1 MKLKLIDL
9 FKRITWAKNGDL
21 TDFSQ
26 TNYEAGWAHLG
37 DDTPTVQ
44 DFNYVQQM
52 NDKKDQ
58 WLFNQ
63 LKAVLE
69 KANIEPTEENVNSLR
84 DAILALSKGYSH
96 PKSLTADTV
105 NFVDE
110 QGHTHEIAKATLQQQ
125 GIVQLTNDT
134 GLESESLALT
144 AKAGKKLAQ
153 QTAQLK
159 LNVSQNYIQNSKK
172 SSAVNSESEDNVA
185 TSKAAKTAY
194 DKAVEAKTTA
204 DGKVGLNGNESI
216 NGEKSFENRIVAKRN
231 IRISDNPHYASYG
244 DHLNI
249 GANNG
254 DCWFEYKSSNRE
266 IGTLRMHANGDFT
279 YKRNKI
285 YHEGAKP
292 QFNTDIE
299 DKPDTLAGYGIRNF
313 KVEQGQ
319 GDANGYKTDG
329 NYYLASGQNL
339 PENGEW
345 HIEVISGGATN
356 AVRQIARKAN
366 DNKIKT
372 RFFNGSNWSEWKDAG
387 GDGVPIGA
395 VVSFPRAVTNPVGF
409 LRADGST
416 FSQQTF
422 PDLYRTLGDSNK
434 LPDLTRSDVGMTAYF
449 AVDNIPAGWIAF
461 DEIAT
466 QVTEQRYPELYRHLV
481 GKYGSIARVP
491 KVADR
496 FLRNA
501 GNGLSVGQTQEDE
514 LKRHVHRVPI
524 DYDSWFDH
532 SSQRRNNSYFDYTTF
547 AQSSD
552 LWSTLGY
559 DNADGDN
566 GFVSPKDTSQMATG
580 GDETRPKSLILKL
593 CIKAKNTFDD
603 VQFWVK
609 AFGVVENA
617 GALDAGTLAQNMQA
631 LSERVEQKI
640 EENKQSTLREINNAK
655 ADINQQFL
663 QAQENLSQIG
673 TLKTVW
679 QGNVGSG
686 QITISEKCFG
696 KTLIL
701 YLQSS
706 ESHRLDDNNNIEP
719 VSFEVGAEI
728 EGKRGGG
735 VYWSSVHEVIPQR
748 YGSYIGHVE
757 VKTFAVTVN
766 GNGTTI
772 EIEELAGS
780 FVKRI
785 DIR

>member
-125 GIVQLTNDT
+125 GITQLYT
-134 GLESESLALT
+134 GYNSQREDLALT
-144 AKAGKKLAQ
+144 PK
-153 QTAQLK
+153 TAYQLK
-159 LNVSQNYIQNSKK
+159 QLIDSNTRSLDNVIPNSKK
-172 SSAVNSESEDNVA
+172 SSAVNSNSSDTVA
-185 TSKAAKTAY
+185 NSAAVKTAY

-204 DGKVGLNGNESI
+204 DGKVGLSGNEEIAGDKLFRSQTKFQ
-216 NGEKSFENRIVAKRN
+216 NGVLISANKGHWDNGYKVYIGADSDNAHLVFGDDTLRLHGSNH
-231 IRISDNPHYASYG
+231 RISYNNY
-244 DHLNI
+244 HL
-249 GANNG
+249 
-254 DCWFEYKSSNRE
+254 F
-266 IGTLRMHANGDFT
+266 
-279 YKRNKI
+279 
-285 YHEGAKP
+285 HEGYKP
-292 QFNTDIE
+292 RFNEHIIN
-299 DKPDTLAGYGIRNF
+299 KPNTLAGYGIGNF

-339 PENGEW
+339 PENGSW
-345 HIEVISGGATN
+345 HIEVVSGGATN

-372 RFFNGSNWSEWKDAG
+372 RFFNGSNWSEWKETG

-409 LRADGST
+409 LKADGTT
-416 FSQQTF
+416 FNQQTF
-422 PDLYRTLGDSNK
+422 PDLYRTLGDSNQ
-434 LPDLTRSDVGMTAYF
+434 LPDLTRSDTGMTAYF

-461 DEIAT
+461 DSIRTTVT
-466 QVTEQRYPELYRHLV
+466 QQNYPELYRHLV
-481 GKYGSIARVP
+481 GKYGSIAAVP
-491 KVADR
+491 KAEDR
-496 FLRNA
+496 FIRNA
-501 GNGLSVGQTQEDE
+501 GNGLQVGQTQEDE
-514 LKRHVHRVPI
+514 FKRHVHRVPI
-524 DYDSWFDH
+524 DYDSWFND
-532 SSQRRNNSYFDYTTF
+532 SSQGSKNPYFDYTTF

-559 DNADGDN
+559 DNADSDN

-580 GDETRPKSLILKL
+580 GNETRPKSLILKL

-631 LSERVEQKI
+631 LSESVKQKI
-640 EENKQSTLREINNAK
+640 EENKQSTLREITNAK

-663 QAQENLSQIG
+663 QAKENLSQIG

-686 QITISEKCFG
+686 RIDISEKCFG

-706 ESHRLDDNNNIEP
+706 ERHRLDDNNDIEL

-728 EGKRGGG
+728 EGKTGGG
-735 VYWSSVHEVIPQR
+735 VHWLDVRQVRGFPR
-748 YGSYIGHVE
+748 NGSFLNYVE
-757 VKTFAVTVN
+757 VKTFAVTVDR
-766 GNGTTI
+766 NGTAI
-772 EIEELAGS
+772 QIQDLAGR

>member
-125 GIVQLTNDT
+125 GITQLYT
-134 GLESESLALT
+134 GYNSQREDLALT
-144 AKAGKKLAQ
+144 PK
-153 QTAQLK
+153 TAYQLK
-159 LNVSQNYIQNSKK
+159 QLIDSNTRSLDNVIPNSKK
-172 SSAVNSESEDNVA
+172 SSAVNSNSADTVA
-185 TSKAAKTAY
+185 NSAAVKTAY

-204 DGKVGLNGNESI
+204 ESKVGLRGNESI
-216 NGEKSFENRIVAKRN
+216 QGTKSFESKIIGFCGIGVADSQTYANANHLLNMGANDGDGWIEYKKSNRVIGT
-231 IRISDNPHYASYG
+231 IRI
-244 DHLNI
+244 
-249 GANNG
+249 
-254 DCWFEYKSSNRE
+254 R
-266 IGTLRMHANGDFT
+266 ANGELS
-279 YKRNKI
+279 YNNQKI
-285 YHEGAKP
+285 YHAGAKP

-299 DKPDTLAGYGIRNF
+299 GKPNTLAGYGIGNF

-345 HIEVISGGATN
+345 HIEVVSGGATN

-372 RFFNGSNWSEWKDAG
+372 RFFNGSSWSEWKDAG

-422 PDLYRTLGDSNK
+422 PDLYRTLGDSNQ

-461 DEIAT
+461 DSIRTTVT
-466 QVTEQRYPELYRHLV
+466 QQNYPELYRHLV
-481 GKYGSIARVP
+481 GKYGSIAAVP
-491 KVADR
+491 KAEDR
-496 FLRNA
+496 FIRNA
-501 GNGLSVGQTQEDE
+501 GNGLQVGQTQEDE
-514 LKRHVHRVPI
+514 FKRHVHRVPI
-524 DYDSWFDH
+524 DYDSWFNH
-532 SSQRRNNSYFDYTTF
+532 SSQGSKNPYFDYTTF

-559 DNADGDN
+559 DNADSDN

-580 GDETRPKSLILKL
+580 GNETRPKSLILKL
-593 CIKAKNTFDD
+593 CIKAINSFDD
-603 VQFWVK
+603 VVFWIKSHGDVT
-609 AFGVVENA
+609 NA
-617 GALDAGTLAQNMQA
+617 GLLDAGRLAQNMQA

-640 EENKQSTLREINNAK
+640 EENKQSTLREITNAK

-663 QAQENLSQIG
+663 QAKQDLSQIG
-673 TLKTVW
+673 TLKKVW
-679 QGNVGSG
+679 EGNVNSG
-686 QITISEKCFG
+686 QIEIAEKCFG
-696 KTLIL
+696 KTLIF
-701 YLQSS
+701 YLRLS
-706 ESHRLDDNNNIEP
+706 EESNYDPNTTEL
-719 VSFEVGAEI
+719 VSFEVGAED
-728 EGKRGGG
+728 EGGG
-735 VYWSSVHEVIPQR
+735 RLTSVREIVSKYNYRQVVPKEFTVYIA
-748 YGSYIGHVE
+748 GDGKTITIGQLD
-757 VKTFAVTVN
+757 ARS
-766 GNGTTI
+766 I
-772 EIEELAGS
+772 
-780 FVKRI
+780 KRI
-785 DIR
+785 YIR

>member
-125 GIVQLTNDT
+125 GITQLYT
-134 GLESESLALT
+134 GYNSQREDLALT
-144 AKAGKKLAQ
+144 PK
-153 QTAQLK
+153 TAYQLK
-159 LNVSQNYIQNSKK
+159 QLIDSNTRSLDNVIPNSKK
-172 SSAVNSESEDNVA
+172 SSAVNSNSADTVA
-185 TSKAAKTAY
+185 NSAAVKTAY

-204 DGKVGLNGNESI
+204 ESKVGLRGNESI
-216 NGEKSFENRIVAKRN
+216 QGTKSFESKIIGFRGIGVADSQTYANANHLLNMGANDGDGWIEYKKNNRAIGT
-231 IRISDNPHYASYG
+231 IRI
-244 DHLNI
+244 
-249 GANNG
+249 
-254 DCWFEYKSSNRE
+254 R
-266 IGTLRMHANGDFT
+266 ANGELS
-279 YKRNKI
+279 YNNQKI
-285 YHEGAKP
+285 YHAGAKP

-299 DKPDTLAGYGIRNF
+299 GKPNTLAGYGIGNF

-339 PENGEW
+339 PENGAW
-345 HIEVISGGATN
+345 HIEVVSGGATN

-372 RFFNGSNWSEWKDAG
+372 RFFNGSNWSEWKETG
-387 GDGVPIGA
+387 GDGVPLGA

-409 LRADGST
+409 LKADGTT
-416 FSQQTF
+416 FNQQTF
-422 PDLYRTLGDSNK
+422 PDLYRTLGDSNQ

-449 AVDNIPAGWIAF
+449 AVDNIPNGWIAF
-461 DEIAT
+461 DSIRTTVT
-466 QVTEQRYPELYRHLV
+466 QQNYPELYRHLV
-481 GKYGSIARVP
+481 GKYGSISNVP
-491 KVADR
+491 LAEDR
-496 FLRNA
+496 FIRNA
-501 GNGLSVGQTQEDE
+501 SSNLSVGETQSDE
-514 LKRHVHRVPI
+514 IKKHVHKVRTH
-524 DYDSWFDH
+524 WA
-532 SSQRRNNSYFDYTTF
+532 N
-547 AQSSD
+547 SSD
-552 LWSTLGY
+552 SNIFY
-559 DNADGDN
+559 DKTKTVIDPRLRTATTTDDNLSDN
-566 GFVSPKDTSQMATG
+566 GFMHPLLDSPMATG
-580 GDETRPKSLILKL
+580 GNETRPKSLILKL
-593 CIKAKNTFDD
+593 CIKAINSLDD

-617 GALDAGTLAQNMQA
+617 GVLDAGTLAQNMQ
-631 LSERVEQKI
+631 SVEQKI
-640 EENKQSTLREINNAK
+640 EENKQSTLREITNAK

-663 QAQENLSQIG
+663 QAQKNLSQIG
-673 TLKTVW
+673 TLKKVW
-679 QGNVGSG
+679 EGSVSTG
-686 QITISEKCFG
+686 SITISESCYG
-696 KTLIL
+696 KTLIF
-701 YLQSS
+701 YIQTADDQSNYGDS
-706 ESHRLDDNNNIEP
+706 IEI
-719 VSFEVGAEI
+719 VSFEAGAED
-728 EGKRGGG
+728 EGGG
-735 VYWSSVHEVIPQR
+735 RLTSIREIVSKYNYRQVVPKEFTVYIA
-748 YGSYIGHVE
+748 GDGKTITIGQLD
-757 VKTFAVTVN
+757 ARS
-766 GNGTTI
+766 I
-772 EIEELAGS
+772 
-780 FVKRI
+780 KRI
-785 DIR
+785 YIR

>member
-84 DAILALSKGYSH
+84 DAILALSKGYSN

-110 QGHTHEIAKATLQQQ
+110 QGHTHEIAKATLQKQ
-125 GIVQLTNDT
+125 GITQLYT
-134 GLESESLALT
+134 GYDSQREDLALT
-144 AKAGKKLAQ
+144 PK
-153 QTAQLK
+153 TAYQLK
-159 LNVSQNYIQNSKK
+159 QLIDSNTRSLDNVIPNSKK
-172 SSAVNSESEDNVA
+172 SSAVNSNSADTVA
-185 TSKAAKTAY
+185 TSAAVKTAY

-204 DGKVGLNGNESI
+204 DGKVGLSGNEEIAGDKLFRSQTKFQ
-216 NGEKSFENRIVAKRN
+216 NGVLISANKGHWDNGYKVYIGADSDNAHLVFGDDTLRLHGSNH
-231 IRISDNPHYASYG
+231 RISYNNY
-244 DHLNI
+244 HL
-249 GANNG
+249 
-254 DCWFEYKSSNRE
+254 F
-266 IGTLRMHANGDFT
+266 
-279 YKRNKI
+279 
-285 YHEGAKP
+285 HEGYKP
-292 QFNTDIE
+292 RFNEHIIN
-299 DKPDTLAGYGIRNF
+299 KPNTLAGYGIGNF

-345 HIEVISGGATN
+345 HIEVVSGGATN

-409 LRADGST
+409 LKADGTT
-416 FSQQTF
+416 FNQQTF
-422 PDLYRTLGDSNK
+422 PDLYRTLGDSNQ
-434 LPDLTRSDVGMTAYF
+434 LPDLTRSDTGMTAYF

-481 GKYGSIARVP
+481 GKYGSIAAVP
-491 KVADR
+491 KAEDR
-496 FLRNA
+496 FIRNA
-501 GNGLSVGQTQEDE
+501 GNGLQVGQTQEDE
-514 LKRHVHRVPI
+514 FKRHVHRVPI
-524 DYDSWFDH
+524 DYDSWFNH
-532 SSQRRNNSYFDYTTF
+532 SSQGSKNPYFDYTTF

-559 DNADGDN
+559 DNADSDN

-580 GDETRPKSLILKL
+580 GNETRPKSLILKL
-593 CIKAKNTFDD
+593 CIKAINSFDD
-603 VQFWVK
+603 VVFWIKSHGDVT
-609 AFGVVENA
+609 NA
-617 GALDAGTLAQNMQA
+617 GLLDAGRLAQNMQA

-640 EENKQSTLREINNAK
+640 EENKQSTLREITNAK

-686 QITISEKCFG
+686 QITISESCYG
-696 KTLIL
+696 KTLIF
-701 YLQSS
+701 YIQTADDQSNYGDS
-706 ESHRLDDNNNIEP
+706 IEI
-719 VSFEVGAEI
+719 VSFEAGAED
-728 EGKRGGG
+728 EGGG
-735 VYWSSVHEVIPQR
+735 RLTSIREIVSKYNYRQVVPKEFTVYIA
-748 YGSYIGHVE
+748 GDGKTITIGQLD
-757 VKTFAVTVN
+757 ARS
-766 GNGTTI
+766 I
-772 EIEELAGS
+772 
-780 FVKRI
+780 KRI
-785 DIR
+785 YIR

>member
-84 DAILALSKGYSH
+84 DAILALSKGYSN

-105 NFVDE
+105 NFIDE

-153 QTAQLK
+153 QTTQLQ

-204 DGKVGLNGNESI
+204 ESKVGLRGNESI
-216 NGEKSFENRIVAKRN
+216 QGTKSFESKIIGFRGIGVADSQTYANANHLLNMGANDGDGWIEYKKSNRVIGT
-231 IRISDNPHYASYG
+231 IRI
-244 DHLNI
+244 
-249 GANNG
+249 
-254 DCWFEYKSSNRE
+254 R
-266 IGTLRMHANGDFT
+266 ANGELS
-279 YKRNKI
+279 YNNQKI
-285 YHEGAKP
+285 YHAGAKP

-299 DKPDTLAGYGIRNF
+299 GKPNTLAGYGIGNF

-329 NYYLASGQNL
+329 NYYVANGQNL
-339 PENGEW
+339 PENGAW
-345 HIEVISGGATN
+345 HIEVVSGGATN

-409 LRADGST
+409 LKADGST
-416 FSQQTF
+416 FNQQSF
-422 PDLYRTLGDSNK
+422 PDLYRTLGDSNQ

-461 DEIAT
+461 DSIRTTVT
-466 QVTEQRYPELYRHLV
+466 QQNYPELYRYLV
-481 GKYGSIARVP
+481 GKYGSISNVP
-491 KVADR
+491 LAEDR
-496 FLRNA
+496 FIRNA
-501 GNGLSVGQTQEDE
+501 SNNLSVGETQSDE
-514 LKRHVHRVPI
+514 IKKHVHKVRTHWV
-524 DYDSWFDH
+524 
-532 SSQRRNNSYFDYTTF
+532 N
-547 AQSSD
+547 SSD
-552 LWSTLGY
+552 SNIFY
-559 DNADGDN
+559 DKTKTVIDSRLRTATTTDDNLSDN
-566 GFVSPKDTSQMATG
+566 GFMHPLLDSPMATG
-580 GDETRPKSLILKL
+580 GAETRPRAIALKL

-609 AFGVVENA
+609 AFGVVENV

-631 LSERVEQKI
+631 LSESVEQKI
-640 EENKQSTLREINNAK
+640 EENKQSTLREITNAK
-655 ADINQQFL
+655 SDINQQFL
-663 QAQENLSQIG
+663 QAKESLSQIS

-679 QGNVGSG
+679 QGNVSSGS
-686 QITISEKCFG
+686 INISEKCFG

-706 ESHRLDDNNNIEP
+706 SGHSLDDNNNIEL

-735 VYWSSVHEVIPQR
+735 VYFSSIRQVIPHNSGGTR
-748 YGSYIGHVE
+748 VYYVE
-757 VKTFAVTVN
+757 VKKFAVTVDR
-766 GNGTTI
+766 NGTTI
-772 EIEELAGS
+772 NIVDLSGY